1 MMDNLTGLTEPDGTG
16 AMEPLLTEPSM
27 LAALTAPI
35 EVGVE
40 PFVSATQ

>member
-1 MMDNLTGLTEPDGTG
+1 MDNLAGLTAPDGTG
-16 AMEPLLTEPSM
+16 EIEPLLTEPSM

-40 PFVSATQ
+40 PFVSAIQ